1 MQQEELRLRADA
13 MVDSLKQQKI
23 KSRRVHLAFMF
34 ASPLVIFFQ
43 KKDQDGEDSQKSQS
57 LMKINFHKEFAD
69 IEQVLTKTN
78 TMINYY
84 KICAT
89 LDNLTS
95 VLLRN
100 PKVLHFSGHGV
111 KNSAKEI
118 GTTAALKAGEGDL
131 LVFED
136 KNGSADLVSERKLIA
151 PLCV

>member
-1 MQQEELRLRADA
+1 MHQEELRQRADA
-13 MVDSLKQQKI
+13 IVDSLKQNKI

-34 ASPLVIFFQ
+34 ASPIVIFFQ
-43 KKDQDGEDSQKSQS
+43 KKDFSGEDSQKSQP
-57 LMKINFHKEFAD
+57 LMKLNFLKEFSE
-69 IEQVLTKTN
+69 IEQVLYKTN

-84 KICAT
+84 QICAT

-111 KNSAKEI
+111 KNSATEI
-118 GTTAALKAGEGDL
+118 GSTAALKKGEGDL

-136 KNGSADLVSERKLIA
+136 KNGSADLVSERK
-151 PLCV
+151 